1 MHLTKTLV
9 PMALAVALAACSP
22 SLNVPPADSNNLRL
36 NSLLTLELGENSIYP
51 QDFINDINQ
60 IDSVTVSGEGV
71 LVQWYNNR
79 QLVKLELEE
88 EASPLIDLHFWIR
101 GNVYSVPCRKTDKQK
116 FSFEYDPMGAKP
128 GRVQLAGQMN
138 DWTPSAT
145 PDLQLNENGK
155 YEVELY
161 LSPGTYLYQM
171 NIDGDQNHDAGN
183 PQKVDN
189 GYGKFNSILQLP
201 GNHDR
206 LPVLV
211 TRKAENRKIYL
222 TYQND
227 VQQVSVY
234 WQNHRLPDHFVRF
247 GKGDLA
253 FDIPVEATRV
263 DRSYFRV
270 WAANRF
276 GVGKEVLIPLH
287 KGKPVTD
294 AGQLTRHDPHT
305 QIMYFMLVDRFNNG
319 SATNDRPMNRPDVH
333 PKVDYWGGDLA
344 GLQQKID
351 DGYFEKLGVNT
362 LWISPV
368 SQNPDE
374 PYGFYA
380 PRNTKFSGYHGYW
393 PVSSSKVDDRFGTN
407 DEFKT
412 LVQRAHAKQM
422 NVLLDYVANH
432 VHEEHPL
439 YQRHPEYATDLYL
452 PDGNLNVEK
461 WDEHRLTTWFDTFMP
476 SLDYSNP
483 DVVEM
488 MTDSALFWLREF
500 NLDGFRHDACK
511 HIPED
516 FWRMLTLKIKKQ
528 WPGRQ
533 LYQIGETYGSPKLI
547 ASYLT
552 TGMLDGQFDFNVYD
566 IANTTFAGV
575 SGDLTRVQDVL
586 RSSLYT
592 YGQHNLMGY
601 ISGNHDK
608 PRVMAYASGDLKMGE
623 DAKKAGWEREI
634 GITDSTAYDKL
645 FLFHAFNLTI
655 PGVPV
660 LFYGD
665 EIGLTGANDPDC
677 RKMMRF
683 EGWNIRES
691 KLWDNVAKL
700 TKLRRSNPVLL
711 YGSFIDL
718 KNSPA
723 QWVYARKY
731 FDKEAVVLFN
741 TSDQARKIRI
751 SLPEYFDQEVFT
763 ATFGHDFSV
772 NGKELIV
779 ELPALSVEILL

>member
-1 MHLTKTLV
+1 MQLTKTLITI
-9 PMALAVALAACSP
+9 ALGGLIACSP
-22 SLNVPPADSNNLRL
+22 SLNVPPADINNLRL
-36 NSLLTLELGENSIYP
+36 NSLLTLETGENTIYA
-51 QDFINDINQ
+51 QDFIADIAQ
-60 IDSVTVSGEGV
+60 LDSVTVTGEGV
-71 LVQWYNNR
+71 EVMLYNNR
-79 QLVKLELEE
+79 RLVKVTLHED
-88 EASPLIDLHFWIR
+88 ASHWMDLNFWIR
-101 GNVYSVPCRKTDKQK
+101 GNVYSVPCRKTDKQT
-116 FSFEYDPMGAKP
+116 FRFEYDPLGTKP

-145 PDLQLNENGK
+145 PDLQLNENGR

-171 NIDGDQNHDAGN
+171 NIDGEQNHDAGN

-189 GYGKFNSILQLP
+189 GYGKFNSILQVA

-206 LPVLV
+206 LPVLI

-222 TYQND
+222 SYQQE

-234 WQNHRLPDHFVRF
+234 WQNHRLPDHFVRYS
-247 GKGDLA
+247 KGELA
-253 FDIPVEATRV
+253 FDIPAEAAKVE
-263 DRSYFRV
+263 RSYFRI

-276 GVGKEVLIPLH
+276 GVSKEVLIPLH
-287 KGKPVTD
+287 KGKPVMD
-294 AGQLTRHDPHT
+294 AGLLTRNDPHT
-305 QIMYFMLVDRFNNG
+305 QLMYFMLVDRFKNG
-319 SATNDRPMNRPDVH
+319 SKANDRPMNRPDVH

-344 GLQQKID
+344 GLQQKIE
-351 DGYFEKLGVNT
+351 DGYFEKLGINT

-380 PRNTKFSGYHGYW
+380 PKNTKFSGYHGYW
-393 PVSSSKVDDRFGTN
+393 PISSSKVDDRFGSN
-407 DEFKT
+407 DEFKS
-412 LVQRAHAKQM
+412 LVKKAHGKEM

-439 YQRHPEYATDLYL
+439 YKRHPEYATELYL
-452 PDGNLNVEK
+452 PDGTLNVEK

-483 DVVEM
+483 EVVEM
-488 MTDSALFWLREF
+488 MTDSALFWLEEF

-511 HIPED
+511 HIPEE

-528 WPGRQ
+528 WPDRQ

-575 SGDLTRVQDVL
+575 SGDLTRVREVL
-586 RSSLYT
+586 QSSLYT

-608 PRVMAYASGDLKMGE
+608 PRFMAYASGDLKMGE

-645 FLFHAFNLTI
+645 LLFHAFNLTI

-665 EIGLTGANDPDC
+665 EIGLTGGNDPDC

-683 EGWNIRES
+683 EGWNAREA
-691 KLWDNVAKL
+691 KLWEGVAKL
-700 TKLRRSNPVLL
+700 NKLRRANPVLM

-718 KNSPA
+718 KNSPT

-731 FDKEAVVLFN
+731 FQQEAIVFIN
-741 TSDQARKIRI
+741 NSNQPRKI
-751 SLPEYFDQEVFT
+751 SVTLPEYFDTTTFSAVFGNSFQLNGNELEVEMPP
-763 ATFGHDFSV
+763 V
-772 NGKELIV
+772 
-779 ELPALSVEILL
+779 SVEIVM